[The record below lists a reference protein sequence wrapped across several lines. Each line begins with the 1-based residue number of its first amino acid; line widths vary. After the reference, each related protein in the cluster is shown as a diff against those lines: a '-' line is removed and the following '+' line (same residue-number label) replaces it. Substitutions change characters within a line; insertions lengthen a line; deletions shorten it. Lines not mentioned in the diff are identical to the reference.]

1 MTKDKIRYLAKLSA
15 IALSEKEIEE
25 MKKEFDAIL
34 DFVWKLQQIPTDWVE
49 KMYTPIEN
57 VRLNYQVDTDTK
69 INKDC
74 LLSNSPCPT
83 DNDMIVIKS
92 STVEH

>member
-1 MTKDKIRYLAKLSA
+1 MTGEQIKYLAKLSA
-15 IALSEKEIEE
+15 ISLTDEEVEE
-25 MKKEFDAIL
+25 MKKEFDVIL
-34 DFVWKLQQIPTDWVE
+34 DFVWKLQQIPTDWIE
-49 KMYTPIEN
+49 KMYTPIEE

-74 LLSNSPCPT
+74 WLSNSPCET